1 MVSAFFGHANFAATD
16 GLAQKMLVILDG
28 ILKDGRA
35 EFYLGGYGGFDH
47 FAYQC
52 CKKYKA
58 THPDV
63 SLLLILPYIPTRYR
77 QEDLEEKKA
86 QYDEL
91 IYPELENV
99 PLRFAI
105 DRRNKWI
112 VDHADCI
119 ICWIDHDWGGA
130 YQACRYARRKG
141 KCVIDLYELQM
152 DNKRGQRM

>member
-1 MVSAFFGHANFAATD
+1 MS
-16 GLAQKMLVILDG
+16 
-28 ILKDGRA
+28 
-35 EFYLGGYGGFDH
+35 
-47 FAYQC
+47 

-112 VDHADCI
+112 VDRADCI

-141 KCVIDLYELQM
+141 KCVIDLYNFA
-152 DNKRGQRM
+152 DG

>member
-1 MVSAFFGHANFAATD
+1 MVIAFFGHANFAATD

-58 THPDV
+58 THPAV

-91 IYPELENV
+91 IYPELEMCHCVLQSIVVINGSLIMRIV
-99 PLRFAI
+99 SFAGLI
-105 DRRNKWI
+105 MIGVEPIK
-112 VDHADCI
+112 HADMR
-119 ICWIDHDWGGA
+119 GA
-130 YQACRYARRKG
+130 KESA
-141 KCVIDLYELQM
+141 
-152 DNKRGQRM
+152 